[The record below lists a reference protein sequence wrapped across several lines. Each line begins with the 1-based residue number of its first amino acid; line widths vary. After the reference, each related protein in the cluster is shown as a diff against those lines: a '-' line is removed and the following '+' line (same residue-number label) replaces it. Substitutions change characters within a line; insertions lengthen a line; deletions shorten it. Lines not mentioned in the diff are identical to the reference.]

1 MILLDSSVVVE
12 YLRAPAGKLQGLFA
26 QLRPA
31 VCGVVR
37 AEVLHGS
44 RDLRHLSVLTSALDQ
59 LPQHPIPQDI
69 WDELGKNLCELR
81 LRGLTVP
88 FPDALIATL
97 AIRDGMEVWTYDN
110 HFRGIQAVLTKLQLF
125 VEPP

>member
-12 YLRAPAGKLQGLFA
+12 YLRAPGGKLQRLFA

-31 VCGVVR
+31 VCGVIR
-37 AEVLHGS
+37 AEVLHGA
-44 RDLRHLSVLTSALDQ
+44 RDLAHLKVLSIALDQ
-59 LPQHPIPQDI
+59 LPQHPIPHDI
-69 WDELGKNLCELR
+69 WHEMGRNLCELR

-88 FPDALIATL
+88 FPDALIATI

-110 HFRGIQAVLTKLQLF
+110 HFRLIQSVLTTLQLF

>member
-12 YLRAPAGKLQGLFA
+12 YLRAPGGKLQRLFA

-37 AEVLHGS
+37 AEVLHGA
-44 RDLRHLSVLTSALDQ
+44 RDLAHLNVLTSALDQ
-59 LPQHPIPQDI
+59 LPQHPTPHDI
-69 WDELGKNLCELR
+69 WDEVGRNLCKLR
-81 LRGLTVP
+81 LRGLVVP

-97 AIRDGMEVWTYDN
+97 AIRDGIEVWTYDN
-110 HFRGIQAVLTKLQLF
+110 HFRSMQGVLTALQLF
-125 VEPP
+125 AEPP

>member
-12 YLRAPAGKLQGLFA
+12 YLRAPGGKLQRLFA

-31 VCGVVR
+31 ICGVIR
-37 AEVLHGS
+37 AEVLHGA
-44 RDLRHLSVLTSALDQ
+44 RDLAHLKVLSIALDQ

-69 WDELGKNLCELR
+69 WDEMGRNLCELR
-81 LRGLTVP
+81 LHGLTVP
-88 FPDALIATL
+88 FADALIATI

-110 HFRGIQAVLTKLQLF
+110 HFRLIQSVLTTLPLF